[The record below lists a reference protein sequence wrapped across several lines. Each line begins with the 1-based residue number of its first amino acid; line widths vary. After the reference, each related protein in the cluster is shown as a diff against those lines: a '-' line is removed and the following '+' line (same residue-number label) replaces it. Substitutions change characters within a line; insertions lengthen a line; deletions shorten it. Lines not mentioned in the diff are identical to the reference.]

1 MRTVVVL
8 TQYLVAWI
16 LRQDNEKKNLLAVQ
30 SLRNTIMGSTLMA
43 STAILMSSTTGV
55 FMTSTYFNSMSKPML
70 GGANDT
76 LTSVKYMSL
85 LFCFLFAFLCF
96 MQSVRYLNHV
106 NYLINVPLHIEP
118 FSSSS
123 SSNSATNLYNHRP
136 LHSQQQQQ
144 QQVVQHGQVQPV
156 ENLLQQRP
164 ELQKTMHLITYD
176 YVADVLTTACNFYTF
191 GTRGFYIAFPLILW
205 LFGPVPALVCCAAL
219 VPIMHFLDT
228 VAPVV
233 GGGDRN
239 RDRDVLRTRDHEA
252 QVIPI
257 ISSCKYNNSSEFCKL
272 SKVNGEF
279 NPTQKI

>member
-76 LTSVKYMSL
+76 LTSVKYMTL

-123 SSNSATNLYNHRP
+123 SSNSATNLYNHHQ
-136 LHSQQQQQ
+136 LHSQQQQ
-144 QQVVQHGQVQPV
+144 QQVVQHGQVQLV
-156 ENLLQQRP
+156 ENLLQQRT

-191 GTRGFYIAFPLILW
+191 GTRGFYFAFPLILW
-205 LFGPVPALVCCAAL
+205 LFGPVPALICCTAL

-233 GGGDRN
+233 GSGDRN

-272 SKVNGEF
+272 SKINGEF

>member
-76 LTSVKYMSL
+76 LTSVKYMTL

-123 SSNSATNLYNHRP
+123 SSATNLYNYHQP
-136 LHSQQQQQ
+136 HSQQQQ
-144 QQVVQHGQVQPV
+144 HGQVQLV

-164 ELQKTMHLITYD
+164 ELQKYIHLITYD

-191 GTRGFYIAFPLILW
+191 GTRGFYFAFPLVLW
-205 LFGPVPALVCCAAL
+205 LFGPVPALICCAAL

-233 GGGDRN
+233 LGGDRN

-257 ISSCKYNNSSEFCKL
+257 ISSCKYNNSAEFCKL

-279 NPTQKI
+279 NPTQNI

>member
-1 MRTVVVL
+1 M
-8 TQYLVAWI
+8 AWI
-16 LRQDNEKKNLLAVQ
+16 LRQDNEKKNLLAIQ

-76 LTSVKYMSL
+76 LTSVKYMTL

-106 NYLINVPLHIEP
+106 NFLINVPLHIEP

-123 SSNSATNLYNHRP
+123 SSNSATNLYNHHHQ
-136 LHSQQQQQ
+136 HSQQQQQ
-144 QQVVQHGQVQPV
+144 QQVVQHGQVQLV

-164 ELQKTMHLITYD
+164 ELQNTMHLITYD
-176 YVADVLTTACNFYTF
+176 YVADVLTAACNFYTC
-191 GTRGFYIAFPLILW
+191 GTRGFYFAFPLMLW
-205 LFGPVPALVCCAAL
+205 LFGPVPALICCAAL

-228 VAPVV
+228 VAPAV
-233 GGGDRN
+233 GSGDRN
-239 RDRDVLRTRDHEA
+239 RDRDVLRTRDHES

-279 NPTQKI
+279 NPSQKI